1 LAGDLLSGLVDMANL
16 SKAVKSSL
24 ADDIEELG
32 PWFHNLHLPDGTQ
45 TAPGHFLGDFPT
57 FKWEQIR
64 GHLPFDLQGW
74 TALDIG
80 CNAGFYSF
88 ELARRGARVTGIDHD
103 PHYLRQARWA
113 AGQFG
118 LETQVRF
125 QEMQVY
131 DLAATPEKYDLVLFM
146 GVLYHLRYPLL
157 GLDVVARK
165 VGRRMIFQTLTM
177 PGEEEAKPPVDVPID
192 QRQVMLEPGWPKMAF
207 IEHRLANDPTN
218 WWAPTHAC
226 VEAMLRSAGLRV
238 LERPGHEIY
247 VCAPGEP
254 REELAWIE
262 DELRAATGLAR
273 RKAGLR

>member
-1 LAGDLLSGLVDMANL
+1 MAEI
-16 SKAVKSSL
+16 SKPSL
-24 ADDIEELG
+24 TETIAELG

-45 TAPGHFLGDFPT
+45 TVPDHFLGDFPF

-64 GHLPFDLQGW
+64 PHVPEDLTGW

-88 ELARRGARVTGIDHD
+88 ELARRGALVTGIDHD

-118 LETQVRF
+118 VEDQVRF

-131 DLAATPEKYDLVLFM
+131 DLAASPEKYDLVLFM

-157 GLDVVARK
+157 GLDIVARK
-165 VGRRMIFQTLTM
+165 VGRRLIFQTLTS
-177 PGEEEAKPPVDVPID
+177 PGEEVAEPPADLPIHD
-192 QRQVMLEPGWPKMAF
+192 RDPMMEPGWPKMAF

-218 WWAPTHAC
+218 WWAPNHAC

-247 VCAPGEP
+247 VCEPGDP

-262 DELRAATGLAR
+262 DELRAATGR
-273 RKAGLR
+273 PVPRSHGG